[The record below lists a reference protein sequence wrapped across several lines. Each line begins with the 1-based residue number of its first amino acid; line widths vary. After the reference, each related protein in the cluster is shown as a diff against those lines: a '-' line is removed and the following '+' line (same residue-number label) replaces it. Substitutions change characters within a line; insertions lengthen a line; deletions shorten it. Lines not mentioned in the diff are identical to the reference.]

1 MKTVILAAGKG
12 DNLKPF
18 TDTRPNPMISVA
30 GKYLFDHSLDLLKK
44 AGVNDIFVVVG
55 HQKDKLIKQIGEHMN
70 NGLNLQYVEQ
80 KRAGGIGDAVLSVKD
95 KILPGEYFLLV
106 YGDIVT
112 AENIFSKIQ
121 QSFHAFKGPVASIC
135 LPPSNSMFGNVFLNA
150 HMNITKIIEKPK
162 GDNLGNYVLSGVY
175 ILPERFFK
183 LLEKNQRSMEKA
195 MQALVKE
202 GLRASMWEDDWLDVV
217 HPWEILQA
225 NKVIMDSWQ
234 HSKISKTATLEA
246 NVTIQGIVRI
256 EDDVVIKAGAV
267 LEGPCSIGKGCYI
280 GNSSLIRSYTAMGDQ
295 CSVGYGVELKNCVVQ
310 KKSHI
315 GRLSFIGDSVL
326 GENVDIGA
334 GTMTVNRKLDWSTI
348 KVNNH
353 KKAHDTGRQ
362 KLGAFIGDG
371 VVIGAGNSIEP
382 GTVVPPGKVLPAH
395 FSVTSKKS
403 SKKKA

>member
-30 GKYLFDHSLDLLKK
+30 GEYLFDHSLNLLKK
-44 AGVNDIFVVVG
+44 AGISDIYVVVG
-55 HQKDKLIKQIGEHMN
+55 HQKEKLIEQIGERMN
-70 NGLNLQYVEQ
+70 DGLNLQFVEQ
-80 KRAGGIGDAVLSVKD
+80 KRAGGIGDAVLSVRD
-95 KILPGEYFLLV
+95 KILPGEYFLLL

-135 LPPSNSMFGNVFLNA
+135 LPPSNEMFGNVFLNA
-150 HMNITKIIEKPK
+150 HMNITRIVEKPK
-162 GDNLGNYVLSGVY
+162 GDNLGNYVLAGVY
-175 ILPERFFK
+175 ILPESFFK

-195 MQALVKE
+195 MQELVRQE

-217 HPWEILQA
+217 YPWEILRA
-225 NKVIMDSWQ
+225 NQIIMDSWK
-234 HSKISKTATLEA
+234 HSEIAKTAILEA
-246 NVTIQGIVRI
+246 NVTIQGIVHI

-267 LEGPCSIGKGCYI
+267 LEGPCSIGKGCYV
-280 GNSSLIRSYTAMGDQ
+280 GNSSLIRSYTALGDN

-310 KKSHI
+310 KNSHI

-326 GENVDIGA
+326 GEKVDIGA
-334 GTMTVNRKLDWSTI
+334 GTMTVNRALDWSTI
-348 KVNNH
+348 KVKNKQKNL
-353 KKAHDTGRQ
+353 DTGRT
-362 KLGAFIGDG
+362 KLGAFLGDG

-382 GTVVPPGKVLPAH
+382 GTVVSPGTVLPAH
-395 FSVTSKKS
+395 FSVTRKN
-403 SKKKA
+403 